1 MSRVITDQASGS
13 LDVLSNAYRA
23 NPAPFREQR
32 IGYLLQR
39 GPECFDFEYY
49 LAQNSDLSHIKTKD
63 EAWRLFLRGGAFEG
77 RSFRFTCDSGIKAP

>member
-1 MSRVITDQASGS
+1 MTLITAGWSIIPTPAIPRARSPPTQASGS

-49 LAQNSDLSHIKTKD
+49 LAQNSDLRCRQGK
-63 EAWRLFLRGGAFEG
+63 RGWEG
-77 RSFRFTCDSGIKAP
+77 RG